1 MHNWPREFNLL
12 MQKLLTPATAILF
25 LGCGMLSSASHAAPA
40 AGATPATVNCRGMD
54 DVDQYGQL
62 RLNEGQLIQC
72 INQGFDPPASWRPP
86 PGKVV
91 TSAGA
96 GSVLTHIQNPPDL
109 PPRKAGALPSL
120 SNLLWDRAL
129 KQPPWK
135 GAPFQDGGDGCSMRT
150 DPIFGEQRPLGT
162 NEAFTCGGTI
172 SLNPEQFS
180 YMTGSNRLALINNFS
195 MSIFSRG
202 SQGYELEQTVA
213 LPSTL
218 CARIGTEGGGGNQW
232 QPVFNLRTPIPQAIV
247 YNDTLRHFVI
257 RLQAPDP
264 SRQAAAGKPQFPPGD
279 PETPPTSTYMNYDV
293 AWFDPFDPDPNAPKE
308 RFLVLAAVNG
318 APEPPTT
325 PDGEPDPDGCYDV
338 ATHYIPEPAGAN
350 WTEFNFKTN
359 AASCE
364 VETLYP
370 NSENCQNKMLIALL
384 DTPQLVLEPSAT
396 AEFIP
401 VKDTPRFITKTPQES
416 QLITQIESRMRVSST
431 TFSFILPEGG
441 TIALDNGNFLRMN
454 APAVISAG
462 GRSVNLMGGG
472 QIETRNG
479 SVVTSYSAGVSVA
492 PAATLPY
499 SLRPNKKISLPAGV
513 LLPAQP
519 EGKIRLSV
527 DSVP

>member
-1 MHNWPREFNLL
+1 
-12 MQKLLTPATAILF
+12 
-25 LGCGMLSSASHAAPA
+25 
-40 AGATPATVNCRGMD
+40 MD

-62 RLNEGQLIQC
+62 RLNEGQLIEC

-86 PGKVV
+86 PGRVV

-150 DPIFGEQRPLGT
+150 DPIFGEQRPIGT
-162 NEAFTCGGTI
+162 NETLTCGGTV
-172 SLNPEQFS
+172 SLSPEQFS
-180 YMTGSNRLALINNFS
+180 YMTGSNRLGLINNFS
-195 MSIFSRG
+195 MSIFSRS
-202 SQGYELEQTVA
+202 SQGYQLEQTVA

-218 CARIGTEGGGGNQW
+218 CEIITVTDGQGNQRQQW

-247 YNDTLRHFVI
+247 YNDTLKHFVI

-264 SRQAAAGKPQFPPGD
+264 SRPAPAGKPQFPPGD

-293 AWFDPFDPDPNAPKE
+293 PWFDPFDPDPNAPKE

-325 PDGEPDPDGCYDV
+325 PDGVPDPNGCYDV
-338 ATHYIPEPAGAN
+338 ATHYIPEPNGTN
-350 WTEFNFKTN
+350 WTEFNFKTH

-370 NSENCQNKMLIALL
+370 NSEDRK
-384 DTPQLVLEPSAT
+384 
-396 AEFIP
+396 
-401 VKDTPRFITKTPQES
+401 
-416 QLITQIESRMRVSST
+416 
-431 TFSFILPEGG
+431 
-441 TIALDNGNFLRMN
+441 
-454 APAVISAG
+454 
-462 GRSVNLMGGG
+462 
-472 QIETRNG
+472 
-479 SVVTSYSAGVSVA
+479 SVV
-492 PAATLPY
+492 
-499 SLRPNKKISLPAGV
+499 
-513 LLPAQP
+513 
-519 EGKIRLSV
+519 
-527 DSVP
+527 